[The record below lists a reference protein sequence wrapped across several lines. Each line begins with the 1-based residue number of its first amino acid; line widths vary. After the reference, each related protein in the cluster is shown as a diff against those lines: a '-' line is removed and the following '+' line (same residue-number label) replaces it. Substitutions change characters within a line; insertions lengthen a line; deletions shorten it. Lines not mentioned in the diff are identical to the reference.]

1 MTSAQ
6 LKREWQDTSGIDCS
20 SRTIRR
26 RLDNAGL
33 YGRVARK
40 KPLLTD
46 RHKTARLNWA
56 KERKDWTLNEW
67 NKVIWSDESK
77 YNLFGSD
84 GRVYVRR
91 RVGEE
96 LLPECIHQTVKFGGG
111 NVMVW
116 GCISCDG
123 VGPIV
128 KVEGRMNGKDYIKL
142 LSNSLLPYMRSM
154 GPEYIFMD
162 DNAPCHRAHAVSQW
176 MASKNI
182 KRMEVWPPQSPD
194 LNPIEHVW
202 NILNTRI
209 EDYKPQNLKELE
221 DRIMEE
227 WKKIGAI
234 DVQKLIVS
242 MPHRVAAVIAAKGGY
257 TNY

>member
-1 MTSAQ
+1 MLNLYCTCTVDVTLGSVCKFKFAIMAARRRLSHDDRIKIVVLREEGYSLAEIASRIKTSRSCVSKTLSRLRETGSVDDRRRSGRPKISSQIQDRALVRISLHNRKLTSAQ

-77 YNLFGSD
+77 YNLLGSD

-96 LLPECIHQTVKFGGG
+96 LLPECIHQTEI
-111 NVMVW
+111 W
-116 GCISCDG
+116 W
-123 VGPIV
+123 
-128 KVEGRMNGKDYIKL
+128 R
-142 LSNSLLPYMRSM
+142 
-154 GPEYIFMD
+154 
-162 DNAPCHRAHAVSQW
+162 
-176 MASKNI
+176 
-182 KRMEVWPPQSPD
+182 
-194 LNPIEHVW
+194 
-202 NILNTRI
+202 
-209 EDYKPQNLKELE
+209 
-221 DRIMEE
+221 
-227 WKKIGAI
+227 
-234 DVQKLIVS
+234 
-242 MPHRVAAVIAAKGGY
+242 
-257 TNY
+257 